1 MLNRIKSHDIQI
13 IILEYLKQN
22 RILDIFKYSKNY
34 HLKFNLTHDDY
45 LSYFFNKIPSIENIM
60 YSTDEKY
67 IFKELKK
74 YTTKNISNDIL
85 KKNLIHYC
93 AIKDDFVLSL
103 DNIYFDEI
111 FNEKILLKQKK
122 IQNIKIEFRE
132 YLSQS
137 DITSFVDVENFLNK
151 RIKKYNHFCKKLEL
165 LLYTEIF
172 IEEIYF
178 DLNYQVHNETFFID
192 KNKDMIEYKENMTE
206 QEKNILIN
214 IKLKRA
220 ELINKILEKNCK
232 HIQKLEYIVFDKENI
247 DKSIIYPLVDI
258 EKFVNVK
265 ELNLFIL
272 YDSQEFEHIFNLTFN
287 LEKLKVLRI
296 RGYNYINNILINES
310 LSVYIKKEILDK
322 LESLKIKKVR
332 WFVFNN
338 ECFHF
343 KNLKNANIEFFQ
355 YNDIININSKKY
367 FHEEFLKGNI
377 SWEKLERLK
386 INIPFGYDKIKKSY
400 KNNQIRDFINIAN
413 LRGMYDSSQ
422 EFYQEFFN
430 YIFKNQIL
438 YLKTNKENKTIDDF
452 IIKIHDDYGMHDS
465 GYKPTIKYEKKL
477 NIVKITLEGKLYC
490 QDVFHCPAESP
501 LRNINLNNAK
511 IDEKLDGFFI
521 DNYSLEQFKKIN
533 ELIFSLNN
541 TFEDELKEYK
551 KLCQYRE
558 IEKELKKKSVSELN
572 DKIENINKK
581 IKLLSQDNSNDSFEN
596 KLIEIHKLILLY
608 TINII
613 KDMQESINHLTIK
626 RKKLENIDYD
636 FDYPLGSLFE

>member
-1 MLNRIKSHDIQI
+1 
-13 IILEYLKQN
+13 
-22 RILDIFKYSKNY
+22 
-34 HLKFNLTHDDY
+34 
-45 LSYFFNKIPSIENIM
+45 
-60 YSTDEKY
+60 
-67 IFKELKK
+67 
-74 YTTKNISNDIL
+74 
-85 KKNLIHYC
+85 
-93 AIKDDFVLSL
+93 
-103 DNIYFDEI
+103 
-111 FNEKILLKQKK
+111 
-122 IQNIKIEFRE
+122 
-132 YLSQS
+132 
-137 DITSFVDVENFLNK
+137 
-151 RIKKYNHFCKKLEL
+151 
-165 LLYTEIF
+165 
-172 IEEIYF
+172 
-178 DLNYQVHNETFFID
+178 
-192 KNKDMIEYKENMTE
+192 
-206 QEKNILIN
+206 
-214 IKLKRA
+214 
-220 ELINKILEKNCK
+220 
-232 HIQKLEYIVFDKENI
+232 
-247 DKSIIYPLVDI
+247 
-258 EKFVNVK
+258 
-265 ELNLFIL
+265 
-272 YDSQEFEHIFNLTFN
+272 
-287 LEKLKVLRI
+287 
-296 RGYNYINNILINES
+296 
-310 LSVYIKKEILDK
+310 
-322 LESLKIKKVR
+322 
-332 WFVFNN
+332 
-338 ECFHF
+338 
-343 KNLKNANIEFFQ
+343 
-355 YNDIININSKKY
+355 
-367 FHEEFLKGNI
+367 
-377 SWEKLERLK
+377 
-386 INIPFGYDKIKKSY
+386 
-400 KNNQIRDFINIAN
+400 
-413 LRGMYDSSQ
+413 MYDSSQ
-422 EFYQEFFN
+422 EFYQEFFK

-438 YLKTNKENKTIDDF
+438 YFKTNKENKAIDDF

>member
-1 MLNRIKSHDIQI
+1 MLNRIKSHDIQK

-93 AIKDDFVLSL
+93 AIKNDFVLSL

-122 IQNIKIEFRE
+122 ITNIKIEFRE

-151 RIKKYNHFCKKLEL
+151 RIKKYNHLFKKLEL
-165 LLYTEIF
+165 LLNIEIF

-192 KNKDMIEYKENMTE
+192 KNKDIIEYKENMTE

-214 IKLKRA
+214 LKLKRA

-258 EKFVNVK
+258 EKIVNLK

-272 YDSQEFEHIFNLTFN
+272 YNSQEFEHIFNLSFN

-296 RGYNYINNILINES
+296 RGYNYINNMLINDS

-452 IIKIHDDYGMHDS
+452 IIKIHDDYGMNDS

-501 LRNINLNNAK
+501 LRSIKLNNAK

-521 DNYSLEQFKKIN
+521 DNYSLDQFKKIN

-551 KLCQYRE
+551 KICQYKE
-558 IEKELKKKSVSELN
+558 IEKESKKKIC
-572 DKIENINKK
+572 K
-581 IKLLSQDNSNDSFEN
+581 
-596 KLIEIHKLILLY
+596 
-608 TINII
+608 
-613 KDMQESINHLTIK
+613 
-626 RKKLENIDYD
+626 
-636 FDYPLGSLFE
+636 